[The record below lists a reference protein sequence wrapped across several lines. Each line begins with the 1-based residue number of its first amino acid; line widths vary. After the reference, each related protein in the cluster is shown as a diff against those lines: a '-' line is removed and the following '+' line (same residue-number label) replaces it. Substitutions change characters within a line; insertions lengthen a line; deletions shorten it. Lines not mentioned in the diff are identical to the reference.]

1 MKTQL
6 QLDADTLITGT
17 PIAAKIILEWP
28 DIVEDKIDAALSDA
42 YVAGA
47 SLNLV
52 TTPVSPYNL
61 KCRQLSVANLEVC
74 NYFSR
79 RRRALR
85 ASAVLLISRTSAS
98 VSFTRR

>member
-17 PIAAKIILEWP
+17 HIAAKIILEWP

-47 SLNLV
+47 SLEEWEIATHKLLGIN
-52 TTPVSPYNL
+52 PYWRD
-61 KCRQLSVANLEVC
+61 KGKEC
-74 NYFSR
+74 
-79 RRRALR
+79 
-85 ASAVLLISRTSAS
+85 
-98 VSFTRR
+98 